1 MRYLPVLLIQILI
14 LPLSAQEPESAK
26 LLLEQTIQAIDE
38 IQTISYRQ
46 HMTRSNPRNSAEII
60 NDTREMVLSRLPEDS
75 IVGAKG
81 HWYFLTP
88 DEKGLR
94 YEDIFDGKRLIR
106 LNHNAKAA
114 RVYDLTEYPEFLEQP
129 FWSHQTPYTLQYM
142 LRFTLDNL
150 SAYTLTRL
158 KDTLINEQTCFQV
171 QIRLEDKESM
181 PGFMADIQ
189 PSPGNVSLLTFFLDP
204 NSHYPLQ
211 VNLDNYTRQDP
222 DNKFF
227 THQRYTDFRFNV
239 AIEARIFDTS
249 EAATE
254 GFEVQ
259 MMLPKNKP

>member
-75 IVGAKG
+75 IVGARG
-81 HWYFLTP
+81 HWYFLTS

-94 YEDIFDGKRLIR
+94 YEDIFDGKRLVR
-106 LNHNAKAA
+106 LNHSTHAA

-158 KDTLINEQTCFQV
+158 KDTLINEQTCIQV

-189 PSPGNVSLLTFFLDP
+189 PSPGNVSLLTLFLDP
-204 NSHYPLQ
+204 DNHYTLQ

-239 AIEARIFDTS
+239 AIEPKIFDTS

-259 MMLPKNKP
+259 IMLPQNKR